1 MAQIVQ
7 HQQPPQCEQ
16 RIVLRTLQ
24 EPDRVLDLLTDPD
37 AAGLWSP
44 LDFAVEE
51 IDGARLQPGGRAI
64 LSGRLAGRWVE
75 FELDVFEADDCR
87 LSLQARGPVTMDVDY
102 EVHEAE
108 LIARVRVHGG
118 RGIGGRLLSSAV
130 DGMLAAGTLQVAV
143 EAIAR
148 EAGADELVL
157 AA

>member
-1 MAQIVQ
+1 MRA
-7 HQQPPQCEQ
+7 
-16 RIVLRTLQ
+16 

-51 IDGARLQPGGRAI
+51 IDGDRLQPGGRAV

-75 FELDVFEADDCR
+75 FELDVFEADGGR
-87 LSLQARGPVTMDVDY
+87 LSLRATGPVTMDVDY
-102 EVHEAE
+102 EVGPAE
-108 LIARVRVHGG
+108 IVARVKVHGG

-130 DGMLAAGTLQVAV
+130 DGVLAAGTLQVAV
-143 EAIAR
+143 DAIAR
-148 EAGADELVL
+148 EAAQGDLVL

>member
-1 MAQIVQ
+1 MGTWTA
-7 HQQPPQCEQ
+7 
-16 RIVLRTLQ
+16 RTSVRG

-37 AAGLWSP
+37 AAGLWCP

-51 IDGARLQPGGRAI
+51 IDGNRLQSGGRAV

-75 FELDVFEADDCR
+75 FELDVFEADSGR

-102 EVHEAE
+102 EVQDTE
-108 LIARVRVHGG
+108 LVARVRVHGG

-130 DGMLAAGTLQVAV
+130 DGVLAAGTLQVAV
-143 EAIAR
+143 DAIAR

>member
-1 MAQIVQ
+1 M
-7 HQQPPQCEQ
+7 
-16 RIVLRTLQ
+16 RG

-44 LDFAVEE
+44 LEFAVEE
-51 IDGARLQPGGRAI
+51 IDGDRLRAGGRAV
-64 LSGRLAGRWVE
+64 LAGRMAGRWVE
-75 FELDVFEADDCR
+75 FELDVFEADNGR

-102 EVHEAE
+102 EVHEDE
-108 LIARVRVHGG
+108 LVAKVRVHGG

-143 EAIAR
+143 DAIAR
-148 EAGADELVL
+148 EATSDDYAL

>member
-1 MAQIVQ
+1 MGTWTA
-7 HQQPPQCEQ
+7 
-16 RIVLRTLQ
+16 RTQ
-24 EPDRVLDLLTDPD
+24 TRGDADRVLDLLTDPD

-51 IDGARLQPGGRAI
+51 IDGNRLQPGSRAV

-75 FELDVFEADDCR
+75 FELDVFEADNGR
-87 LSLQARGPVTMDVDY
+87 LSLRATGPVTMDVHY
-102 EVHEAE
+102 EVQEAE

-118 RGIGGRLLSSAV
+118 SGIRGRLLSSAV

-148 EAGADELVL
+148 EAAAEDELVL

>member
-1 MAQIVQ
+1 MCA
-7 HQQPPQCEQ
+7 
-16 RIVLRTLQ
+16 

-51 IDGARLQPGGRAI
+51 IDGDRLQPGGRAV

-75 FELDVFEADDCR
+75 FELDVFEAHDGR
-87 LSLQARGPVTMDVDY
+87 LSLRATGPVTMDVDY
-102 EVHEAE
+102 EVGRSE
-108 LIARVRVHGG
+108 LTARVKVHGG

-143 EAIAR
+143 DAIAR
-148 EAGADELVL
+148 EAAQGDLVL